1 MASEPNH
8 NGQKKPNT
16 AGDLLEEVG
25 RTMNPGGDWRAA
37 LATVLNIR
45 PDSVRQL
52 LSGRMEI
59 KPGHFRDLLSAM
71 VEQQAALGK
80 MEAEGRAGIAQQ
92 PPEVRSLRC
101 KSAWRH

>member
-1 MASEPNH
+1 MPTEPNH
-8 NGQKKPNT
+8 NGPKKPNT
-16 AGDLLEEVG
+16 AADLLEEVG

-37 LATVLNIR
+37 LATVLNVR

-71 VEQQAALGK
+71 VEQRAALGK
-80 MEAEGRAGIAQQ
+80 IEAEVRAWIAKQ
-92 PPEVRSLRC
+92 PREDRP
-101 KSAWRH
+101 

>member
-1 MASEPNH
+1 MPAEPNH
-8 NGQKKPNT
+8 DGPKKPNT
-16 AGDLLEEVG
+16 AAGLLEEVG

-59 KPGHFRDLLSAM
+59 KPGHLGDLLSA
-71 VEQQAALGK
+71 VTHQREELGRIEVK
-80 MEAEGRAGIAQQ
+80 LRQWLSRQ
-92 PPEVRSLRC
+92 PSED
-101 KSAWRH
+101 

>member
-1 MASEPNH
+1 MPTEPNH
-8 NGQKKPNT
+8 NGPKKPNT
-16 AGDLLEEVG
+16 AADLLEEVG

-59 KPGHFRDLLSAM
+59 KPGHLAAGVASRAA
-71 VEQQAALGK
+71 VQAAIDKYQAGK
-80 MEAEGRAGIAQQ
+80 KA
-92 PPEVRSLRC
+92 
-101 KSAWRH
+101 

>member
-1 MASEPNH
+1 MPAEPNH
-8 NGQKKPNT
+8 DGPKKPNT
-16 AGDLLEEVG
+16 AADLLEEVG

-37 LATVLNIR
+37 LATVLNVR

-80 MEAEGRAGIAQQ
+80 IEAEVRAWIAKQ
-92 PPEVRSLRC
+92 PREDRT
-101 KSAWRH
+101 

>member
-1 MASEPNH
+1 MPTEPNH
-8 NGQKKPNT
+8 NGPKKPNT
-16 AGDLLEEVG
+16 AADLLEEVG

-59 KPGHFRDLLSAM
+59 KPGHLCDLLSA
-71 VEQQAALGK
+71 VTHQREELG
-80 MEAEGRAGIAQQ
+80 RI
-92 PPEVRSLRC
+92 EVKLRQWL
-101 KSAWRH
+101 SRRPSED